1 MPRRRGNV
9 GDRTTRDALLDATQE
24 LMRDEGYA
32 AVTTRR
38 VAAKA
43 DLNSAMVFY
52 YFESLDGLFIALFK
66 RGAER
71 SFERL
76 QTALSSSQP
85 LWGFWDMIHDRS
97 GSALTMEFIALAN
110 HRKTI

>member
-9 GDRTTRDALLDATQE
+9 GDPTTRTALLDATQQIMLE
-24 LMRDEGYA
+24 DGYA
-32 AVTTRR
+32 AVTSRR
-38 VAAKA
+38 VATKA

-52 YFESLDGLFIALFK
+52 YFDDLDGLFVALFQ

-76 QTALSSSQP
+76 Q
-85 LWGFWDMIHDRS
+85 
-97 GSALTMEFIALAN
+97 SALRPAN
-110 HRKTI
+110 PCGASGT